1 MNTDKPGAPYYQR
14 SVEETLASVQSSPE
28 GISGTEAATRLQQY
42 GENALPQKPGKPAW
56 LRFIAHFNDVLI
68 YVLLA
73 AALLKAVMGHWIDMA
88 VILAVAV
95 VNALIGFIQ
104 ESNAEKSL
112 QSIRNMLSSEAV
124 AIRQGNHET
133 IPTTSLVPGDIVV
146 IRAGDRIPADLR
158 VIEAHNLRV
167 EEAILTGEST
177 VVEKTTEPLSGD
189 LPLGDRSNLLFSG
202 TTVSSG
208 AGKGIVVATGGDTE
222 LGHINQMMAGIEKH
236 RTPLLVQMDKLGK
249 AIFILIL
256 VMMAALFVFSL
267 LFRDMPVSELM
278 LSLIS
283 LAVASVPEG
292 LPAIISIILSL
303 GVQAMARQKAIIR
316 KLPTVKTLGAMTVI
330 CSDKTGTL
338 TMNEMTVKA
347 VITADSVYRVEGDS
361 YEQVGKIYAI
371 DDPTPVTIA
380 PGSLFERYLRT
391 IEQVGKIYA
400 IDDPTP
406 VTIAPGS
413 LFERYLRTIDLCN
426 DSQLIKEE
434 SGLWKITGGP
444 TEGALKVLAA
454 KVTLPPL
461 TSELRSKI
469 PFDSQYKYMSTLYR
483 LGEEEVVLVTGAP
496 DVLFRLCQY
505 QQSDSGL
512 QPLDLPYWEGKIEEY
527 AREGLR
533 MVAAAWKPAAAGQT
547 ELTHQDLQ
555 QGVILLGVAGM
566 MDPPRPEAI
575 TAIADCLQA
584 GIRVKMITG
593 DHPQTAM
600 SIGKMLGIG
609 NAGNAITG
617 RELEVMD
624 DAQLSVAAQQFD
636 IFARTSPEDKFRLVQ
651 ALQSKKEIVGMTG
664 DGVNDAPALK
674 QADVGV
680 AMGIKGT
687 EVTKEAADM
696 VLTDDNFATIA
707 SAVREGRRVYDN
719 LKKTILFVM
728 PTNLAQGLLIVIA
741 LLAGNVLPLT
751 PVLILWMNMATSA
764 TLSFGLAFEAGE
776 KNIMRRPPRD
786 PKIHVMDGFAIWRV
800 AFVGSMIAVSAFI
813 LEAWLQ
819 PRGYSPEFIRT
830 VLLQTLV
837 TAQWFYML
845 NCRVSDGF
853 SLTKGLLAN
862 KGIWIV
868 SGVLLLLQLL
878 IIYAPFMQM
887 LFGTTGLPFR
897 YWVITFIIGFAMF
910 LIVELEKPLTRKWR
924 SA

>member
-1 MNTDKPGAPYYQR
+1 MKTGKPEHPYYQQT
-14 SVEETLASVQSSPE
+14 VDDTLANINSTPDGLSS
-28 GISGTEAATRLQQY
+28 TEALARLQQY
-42 GENALPQKPGKPAW
+42 GENALPQKKGKPAW
-56 LRFIAHFNDVLI
+56 LRFLAHFNDVLI
-68 YVLLA
+68 YVLLV
-73 AALLKAVMGHWIDMA
+73 AALLKLFMGHWVDMF
-88 VILAVAV
+88 VILGVAII
-95 VNALIGFIQ
+95 NALIGHIQ

-124 AIRQGNHET
+124 VVRQGNHET
-133 IPTTSLVPGDIVV
+133 IPTTALVPGDIVV

-177 VVEKTTEPLSGD
+177 VVEKNSDALSGE
-189 LPLGDRSNLLFSG
+189 LPLGDRFNLLYSG

-208 AGKGIVVATGGDTE
+208 GGKGVVVATGGETE
-222 LGHINQMMAGIEKH
+222 LGHINQMMSDIEKH
-236 RTPLLVQMDKLGK
+236 RTPLMVQMDKLGK
-249 AIFILIL
+249 TIFITIL
-256 VMMAALFVFSL
+256 VMMVALFIFSL
-267 LFRDMPVSELM
+267 LFRDMPVSELV

-283 LAVASVPEG
+283 LAVAAVPEG

-303 GVQAMARQKAIIR
+303 GVQAMARRKAIIR
-316 KLPTVKTLGAMTVI
+316 KLPTVETLGAMTVI

-347 VITADSVYRVEGDS
+347 VITADTTYRVEGDS
-361 YEQVGKIYAI
+361 YEPVGNIHPV
-371 DDPTPVTIA
+371 DDPTPVSVTQ
-380 PGSLFERYLRT
+380 GSLL
-391 IEQVGKIYA
+391 
-400 IDDPTP
+400 
-406 VTIAPGS
+406 
-413 LFERYLRTIDLCN
+413 ERYLRTIDLCN
-426 DSQLIKEE
+426 DSQLIKDEQ
-434 SGLWKITGGP
+434 GLWKITGGP

-454 KVTLPPL
+454 KVPLPAL
-461 TSELRSKI
+461 DTEMRSKI

-483 LGEEEVVLVTGAP
+483 LGDEEVILITGAP
-496 DVLFRLCQY
+496 DVLFRLCQF
-505 QQSDSGL
+505 QQTNDGL
-512 QPLDLPYWEGKIEEY
+512 QPFDQPYWEGKIEEY

-533 MVAAAWKPAAAGQT
+533 MVAAAWKSAREGQR
-547 ELTHQDLQ
+547 ELTHADLQ
-555 QGVILLGVAGM
+555 DGVILLGIAGM

-600 SIGKMLGIG
+600 SIGQMLGIG
-609 NAGNAITG
+609 NAASAITG

-624 DAQLSVAAQQFD
+624 DNQLSEAAQQYD

-651 ALQSKKEIVGMTG
+651 ALQSKQEVVGMTG

-674 QADVGV
+674 RADVGI

-707 SAVREGRRVYDN
+707 RAVHEGRRVYDN
-719 LKKTILFVM
+719 LKKTILFVI
-728 PTNLAQGLLIVIA
+728 PSNIAQALLIIIA
-741 LLAGNVLPLT
+741 LLAGNLIPLT

-776 KNIMRRPPRD
+776 KDIMNRPPR
-786 PKIHVMDGFAIWRV
+786 KANLHVMDGYAIWRV
-800 AFVGSMIAVSAFI
+800 IFVGLMIAISAFV

-819 PRGYSPEFIRT
+819 PRGYSAEFIRT
-830 VLLQTLV
+830 VLLQMLV

-845 NCRVSDGF
+845 NCRVNDGF
-853 SLTKGLLAN
+853 SLSKGLLEN

-868 SGVLLLLQLL
+868 SGVLLALQLL

-887 LFGTTGLPFR
+887 LFGTEALPFR
-897 YWVITFIIGFAMF
+897 YWVITFLIGFAMF
-910 LIVELEKPLTRKWR
+910 MIVEIEKPLARIWR
-924 SA
+924 EKYRR

>member
-1 MNTDKPGAPYYQR
+1 
-14 SVEETLASVQSSPE
+14 
-28 GISGTEAATRLQQY
+28 
-42 GENALPQKPGKPAW
+42 
-56 LRFIAHFNDVLI
+56 
-68 YVLLA
+68 
-73 AALLKAVMGHWIDMA
+73 
-88 VILAVAV
+88 
-95 VNALIGFIQ
+95 
-104 ESNAEKSL
+104 
-112 QSIRNMLSSEAV
+112 MLSSEAV
-124 AIRQGNHET
+124 VVRQGNHET
-133 IPTTSLVPGDIVV
+133 IPTTALVPGDIVV

-177 VVEKTTEPLSGD
+177 VVEKNSDALSGE
-189 LPLGDRSNLLFSG
+189 LPLGDRYNLLYSG

-208 AGKGIVVATGGDTE
+208 GGKGVVVATGGETE
-222 LGHINQMMAGIEKH
+222 LGHINQMMSDIEKH
-236 RTPLLVQMDKLGK
+236 RTPLMVQMDKLGK
-249 AIFILIL
+249 TIFITIL
-256 VMMAALFVFSL
+256 VMMVALFVFSL
-267 LFRDMPVSELM
+267 LFRDMPVSELV

-283 LAVASVPEG
+283 LAVAAVPEG

-303 GVQAMARQKAIIR
+303 GVQAMARRKAIIR
-316 KLPTVKTLGAMTVI
+316 KLPTVETLGAMTVI

-347 VITADSVYRVEGDS
+347 VITADTTYRVEGDS
-361 YEQVGKIYAI
+361 YEPVGNIHPV
-371 DDPTPVTIA
+371 DDPTPVSVTQ
-380 PGSLFERYLRT
+380 GSLL
-391 IEQVGKIYA
+391 
-400 IDDPTP
+400 
-406 VTIAPGS
+406 
-413 LFERYLRTIDLCN
+413 ERYLRTIDLCN
-426 DSQLIKEE
+426 DSQLIKDEQ
-434 SGLWKITGGP
+434 GLWKITGGP

-454 KVTLPPL
+454 KIPLPPVD
-461 TSELRSKI
+461 TEMRSKI

-483 LGEEEVVLVTGAP
+483 LGDEEVILITGAP

-505 QQSDSGL
+505 QQTNDGL
-512 QPLDLPYWEGKIEEY
+512 QPFDQPYWEGKIEEY

-533 MVAAAWKPAAAGQT
+533 MVAAAWKPAHEGQR
-547 ELTHQDLQ
+547 ELDHPDLHD
-555 QGVILLGVAGM
+555 GVILLGIAGM

-600 SIGKMLGIG
+600 SIGQMLGIG
-609 NAGNAITG
+609 NAASAITG
-617 RELEVMD
+617 RELEAMD
-624 DAQLSVAAQQFD
+624 DRQLSDAAQQYD

-651 ALQSKKEIVGMTG
+651 ALQSKQEVVGMTG

-674 QADVGV
+674 RADVGI

-707 SAVREGRRVYDN
+707 SAVHEGRRVYDN
-719 LKKTILFVM
+719 LKKTILFVI
-728 PTNLAQGLLIVIA
+728 PSNIAQALLIIIA
-741 LLAGNVLPLT
+741 LLAGNLIPLT

-776 KNIMRRPPRD
+776 KDIMNRPPR
-786 PKIHVMDGFAIWRV
+786 KANLHVMDGYAIWRV
-800 AFVGSMIAVSAFI
+800 VFVGLMIAISAFV

-819 PRGYSPEFIRT
+819 PRGYSAEFIRT

-845 NCRVSDGF
+845 NCRVNDGF
-853 SLTKGLLAN
+853 SLSKGLLAN

-868 SGVLLLLQLL
+868 SGVLLALQLL

-887 LFGTTGLPFR
+887 LFGTEALPFR
-897 YWVITFIIGFAMF
+897 YWVITFLIGFVMF
-910 LIVELEKPLTRKWR
+910 LIVEAEKVLTRRWR
-924 SA
+924 KTEA

>member
-1 MNTDKPGAPYYQR
+1 MKTEKPDRPYYQQT
-14 SVEETLASVQSSPE
+14 VDETLANISSSAD
-28 GISGTEAATRLQQY
+28 GLSSAEASARLQQY
-42 GENALPQKPGKPAW
+42 GDNALPQKAGKPAW
-56 LRFIAHFNDVLI
+56 LRFLAHFNDVLI
-68 YVLLA
+68 YVLLV
-73 AALLKAVMGHWIDMA
+73 AALLKLIMGHWIDMFVILGVA
-88 VILAVAV
+88 VI
-95 VNALIGFIQ
+95 NALIGHIQ

-124 AIRQGNHET
+124 VVRQGSHET
-133 IPTTSLVPGDIVV
+133 VATTALVPGDIVV

-177 VVEKTTEPLSGD
+177 VVEKNSDALSGE
-189 LPLGDRSNLLFSG
+189 LPLGDRYNLLYSG

-208 AGKGIVVATGGDTE
+208 GGKGVVVATGGETE
-222 LGHINQMMAGIEKH
+222 LGHINQMMSDIEKH
-236 RTPLLVQMDKLGK
+236 RTPLMVQMDKLGK
-249 AIFILIL
+249 TIFITILI
-256 VMMAALFVFSL
+256 MMVALFVFSL
-267 LFRDMPVSELM
+267 IFRDMPVSELV

-283 LAVASVPEG
+283 LAVAAVPEG

-303 GVQAMARQKAIIR
+303 GVQAMARRKAIIR
-316 KLPTVKTLGAMTVI
+316 KLPTVETLGAMTVI

-347 VITADSVYRVEGDS
+347 VITADTTYRVEGDS
-361 YEQVGKIYAI
+361 YEPVGNIHPI
-371 DDPTPVTIA
+371 DDPTPVTVA
-380 PGSLFERYLRT
+380 PGSVL
-391 IEQVGKIYA
+391 
-400 IDDPTP
+400 
-406 VTIAPGS
+406 
-413 LFERYLRTIDLCN
+413 ERYLRTIDLCN
-426 DSQLIKEE
+426 DSQLMKDDR
-434 SGLWKITGGP
+434 GLWKITGGP

-454 KVTLPPL
+454 KISLPPRDV
-461 TSELRSKI
+461 EMRGKI

-483 LGEEEVVLVTGAP
+483 LDDEEVILITGAP
-496 DVLFRLCQY
+496 DVLFRLCQH
-505 QQSDSGL
+505 QQTDAGL
-512 QPLDLPYWEGKIEEY
+512 QPFDQPYWEGKIEEY

-533 MVAAAWKPAAAGQT
+533 MVAAAWKPAGDGQR
-547 ELTHQDLQ
+547 ELDHPDLQ
-555 QGVILLGVAGM
+555 DGAIMLGIAGM

-575 TAIADCLQA
+575 AAIADCLQA

-600 SIGKMLGIG
+600 SIGQMLGIG
-609 NAGNAITG
+609 NAASAITG

-624 DAQLSVAAQQFD
+624 DHQLSDAAQKYD

-651 ALQSKKEIVGMTG
+651 ALQSKQEVVGMTG

-674 QADVGV
+674 RADVGI

-707 SAVREGRRVYDN
+707 SAVHEGRRVYDN
-719 LKKTILFVM
+719 LKKTILFII
-728 PTNLAQGLLIVIA
+728 PSNIAQALLIIIA
-741 LLAGNVLPLT
+741 LLAGNLIPLT

-776 KNIMRRPPRD
+776 KDIMNRPPR
-786 PKIHVMDGFAIWRV
+786 KANLHVMDGFAIWRV
-800 AFVGSMIAVSAFI
+800 AFVGLMIAISAFI

-845 NCRVSDGF
+845 NCRVTDGF
-853 SLTKGLLAN
+853 SLNKGLLAN

-868 SGVLLLLQLL
+868 SGVLLALQLL

-887 LFGTTGLPFR
+887 LFGTEALPFR
-897 YWVITFIIGFAMF
+897 YWIITFLIGFAMF
-910 LIVELEKPLTRKWR
+910 LIVEVEKPLTRRWR
-924 SA
+924 KTAA

>member
-1 MNTDKPGAPYYQR
+1 MKTGKPDRPYYQQT
-14 SVEETLASVQSSPE
+14 VDETLSNIHSTLE
-28 GISGTEAATRLQQY
+28 GLSGTEASVRLQQH
-42 GENALPQKPGKPAW
+42 GENALPQKEGKPAW
-56 LRFIAHFNDVLI
+56 LRFLAHFNDVLI
-68 YVLLA
+68 YVLLV
-73 AALLKAVMGHWIDMA
+73 AALLKLFMGHWVDML
-88 VILAVAV
+88 VILGVAI
-95 VNALIGFIQ
+95 VNALIGHIQ

-124 AIRQGNHET
+124 VVRQGNHET
-133 IPTTSLVPGDIVV
+133 IPTTALVPGDIVV

-177 VVEKTTEPLSGD
+177 VVEKNSDALSGE
-189 LPLGDRSNLLFSG
+189 LPLGDRYNLLYSG

-208 AGKGIVVATGGDTE
+208 GGKGVVVATGGETE
-222 LGHINQMMAGIEKH
+222 LGHINQMMSDIEKH
-236 RTPLLVQMDKLGK
+236 RTPLMVQMDKLGK
-249 AIFILIL
+249 TIFITIL
-256 VMMAALFVFSL
+256 VMMVALFVFSL
-267 LFRDMPVSELM
+267 LFRDMPVSELV

-283 LAVASVPEG
+283 LAVAAVPEG

-303 GVQAMARQKAIIR
+303 GVQAMARRKAIIR
-316 KLPTVKTLGAMTVI
+316 KLPTVETLGAMTVI

-347 VITADSVYRVEGDS
+347 VITADTIYRVEGES
-361 YEQVGKIYAI
+361 YEPVGNIHPV
-371 DDPTPVTIA
+371 DDPTPVSVTQ
-380 PGSLFERYLRT
+380 GSVL
-391 IEQVGKIYA
+391 
-400 IDDPTP
+400 
-406 VTIAPGS
+406 
-413 LFERYLRTIDLCN
+413 ERYLRTIDLCN
-426 DSQLIKEE
+426 DSQLIKDEQ
-434 SGLWKITGGP
+434 GLWKITGGP

-454 KVTLPPL
+454 KIPLPAL
-461 TSELRSKI
+461 DTEMRSKI

-483 LGEEEVVLVTGAP
+483 LGEEEVILLTGAP

-505 QQSDSGL
+505 QQTNDGL
-512 QPLDLPYWEGKIEEY
+512 QPFDQPYWEGKIEEY

-533 MVAAAWKPAAAGQT
+533 MVAAAWKPAREGQR
-547 ELTHQDLQ
+547 ELDHPDLQ
-555 QGVILLGVAGM
+555 DGVILLGIAGM

-600 SIGKMLGIG
+600 SIGQMLGIG
-609 NAGNAITG
+609 NAASAITG
-617 RELEVMD
+617 RELEAMD
-624 DAQLSVAAQQFD
+624 DRQLSDAAQQYD

-651 ALQSKKEIVGMTG
+651 ALQSKQEVVGMTG

-674 QADVGV
+674 RADVGI

-707 SAVREGRRVYDN
+707 SAVHEGRRVYDN
-719 LKKTILFVM
+719 LKKTILFVI
-728 PTNLAQGLLIVIA
+728 PSNIAQALLIIIA
-741 LLAGNVLPLT
+741 LLAGNLIPLT

-776 KNIMRRPPRD
+776 KDIMNRPPR
-786 PKIHVMDGFAIWRV
+786 KANLHVMDGYAIWRV
-800 AFVGSMIAVSAFI
+800 VFVGLMIAISAFV

-819 PRGYSPEFIRT
+819 PRGYSAEFIRT

-845 NCRVSDGF
+845 NCRVNDGF
-853 SLTKGLLAN
+853 SLSKGLLAN

-868 SGVLLLLQLL
+868 SGVLLALQLL

-887 LFGTTGLPFR
+887 LFGTEALPFR
-897 YWVITFIIGFAMF
+897 YWVITFLIGFVMF
-910 LIVELEKPLTRKWR
+910 LIVEAEKVLTRRWR
-924 SA
+924 KTEA

>member
-1 MNTDKPGAPYYQR
+1 MNTEKPEQPFYR
-14 SVEETLASVQSSPE
+14 LSVEETLANTASTAE
-28 GISGTEAATRLQQY
+28 GISGSEAAARLQKY
-42 GENALPQKPGKPAW
+42 GENALPQKAGKPAW
-56 LRFIAHFNDVLI
+56 LRFLAHFNDVLI

-73 AALLKAVMGHWIDMA
+73 AAVLTAVMGHWVDTLVILGVA
-88 VILAVAV
+88 VI
-95 VNALIGFIQ
+95 NALIGHIQ

-124 AIRQGNHET
+124 VVRQGTHET
-133 IPTTSLVPGDIVV
+133 VPTTALVPGDIVV

-177 VVEKTTEPLSGD
+177 VVEKGTERLEGE
-189 LPLGDRSNLLFSG
+189 LPLGDRTNLLYSG

-208 AGKGIVVATGGDTE
+208 GGKGIVVATGSDTE
-222 LGHINQMMAGIEKH
+222 LGHINQMMSDIEKH
-236 RTPLLVQMDKLGK
+236 RTPLLIQMDKLGK
-249 AIFILIL
+249 AIFIIILI
-256 VMMAALFVFSL
+256 MMAALFVFSV

-303 GVQAMARQKAIIR
+303 GVQAMARQQAIIR
-316 KLPTVKTLGAMTVI
+316 KLPTVETLGAMTVI

-347 VITADSVYRVEGDS
+347 VITADKVYRVEGDS
-361 YEQVGKIYAI
+361 YEPVGNIHPI
-371 DDPTPVTIA
+371 DEDSPVTVTH
-380 PGSLFERYLRT
+380 GSLL
-391 IEQVGKIYA
+391 
-400 IDDPTP
+400 
-406 VTIAPGS
+406 
-413 LFERYLRTIDLCN
+413 ERYLRTIDLCN
-426 DSQLIKEE
+426 DSQLIKDEQ
-434 SGLWKITGGP
+434 GFWKITGGP

-454 KVTLPPL
+454 KVTLPAL
-461 TSELRSKI
+461 DTELRSKI
-469 PFDSQYKYMSTLYR
+469 PFDSQYKYMSTLHR
-483 LGEEEVVLVTGAP
+483 IGDEEMILITGAP
-496 DVLFRLCQY
+496 DVLFRLCQH
-505 QQSDSGL
+505 QQTEMGL
-512 QPLDLPYWEGKIEEY
+512 EPLDQPYWEAKIEEY

-533 MVAAAWKPAAAGQT
+533 MVAAAWKPASFEQT
-547 ELTHQDLQ
+547 ELTHDDLQ
-555 QGVILLGVAGM
+555 HGVILLGIAGM

-575 TAIADCLQA
+575 TAIRDCLQA

-609 NAGNAITG
+609 NAGTAITG

-624 DAQLSVAAQQFD
+624 DNQLSEAAQKFD

-651 ALQSKKEIVGMTG
+651 ALQSKKEVVGMTG

-674 QADVGV
+674 RADVGI

-719 LKKTILFVM
+719 LKKTILFIM
-728 PTNLAQGLLIVIA
+728 PTNLAQGLLIIIA
-741 LLAGNVLPLT
+741 LLAGNLIPLT

-776 KNIMRRPPRD
+776 KNIMNRPPRD
-786 PKIHVMDGFAIWRV
+786 PKLHVMDGFAIWRV
-800 AFVGSMIAVSAFI
+800 IFVGSMIAVSAFV

-853 SLTKGLLAN
+853 SLSKGLLAN
-862 KGIWIV
+862 RGIWMV
-868 SGVLLLLQLL
+868 SGVLLVLQLL

-887 LFGTTGLPFR
+887 LFGTTSLPFR

-910 LIVELEKPLTRKWR
+910 LIVEIEKPLTRKWR
-924 SA
+924 VERPS

>member
-1 MNTDKPGAPYYQR
+1 MKTEKPGRPFYQQ
-14 SVEETLASVQSSPE
+14 SVEEALAANHSTVDGLSS
-28 GISGTEAATRLQQY
+28 TEAAARLQQY

-56 LRFIAHFNDVLI
+56 LRFLAHFNDVLI
-68 YVLLA
+68 YVLLV
-73 AALLKAVMGHWIDMA
+73 AALLKLIMGHWVDMF
-88 VILAVAV
+88 VILGVAII
-95 VNALIGFIQ
+95 NALIGHIQ

-124 AIRQGNHET
+124 VIRQGNHET
-133 IPTTSLVPGDIVV
+133 IPTTALVPGDIVV

-177 VVEKTTEPLSGD
+177 VVEKNTDALSGE
-189 LPLGDRSNLLFSG
+189 LPLGDRYNLLYSG
-202 TTVSSG
+202 TTVSAG
-208 AGKGIVVATGGDTE
+208 GGKGLVVATGGETE
-222 LGHINQMMAGIEKH
+222 LGHINQMMSDIEKH
-236 RTPLLVQMDKLGK
+236 RTPLMVQMDKLGK
-249 AIFILIL
+249 TIFITIL
-256 VMMAALFVFSL
+256 VMMVVLFVFSL
-267 LFRDMPVSELM
+267 LFRDMPVSELV

-283 LAVASVPEG
+283 LAVAAVPEG

-303 GVQAMARQKAIIR
+303 GVQAMARRKAIIR
-316 KLPTVKTLGAMTVI
+316 KLPTVETLGAMTVI

-347 VITADSVYRVEGDS
+347 VITAGTTYRVEGDS
-361 YEQVGKIYAI
+361 YEPVGNIHPI
-371 DDPTPVTIA
+371 DDPTPVTVT
-380 PGSLFERYLRT
+380 PGSLL
-391 IEQVGKIYA
+391 
-400 IDDPTP
+400 
-406 VTIAPGS
+406 
-413 LFERYLRTIDLCN
+413 ERYLRTIDLCN
-426 DSQLIKEE
+426 DSQLMKDEQ
-434 SGLWKITGGP
+434 GLWKITGGP

-454 KVTLPPL
+454 KIPLPAL
-461 TSELRSKI
+461 DTEMRSKI

-483 LGEEEVVLVTGAP
+483 LGDEEVILITGAP

-505 QQSDSGL
+505 QQTETGL
-512 QPLDLPYWEGKIEEY
+512 QPFDQPYWEGKIEEY

-533 MVAAAWKPAAAGQT
+533 MVAAAWKPAADGQR
-547 ELTHQDLQ
+547 ELDHADLQ
-555 QGVILLGVAGM
+555 DGVILLGIAGM

-600 SIGKMLGIG
+600 SIGQMLGIG
-609 NAGNAITG
+609 NAASAITG
-617 RELEVMD
+617 RELEAMD
-624 DAQLSVAAQQFD
+624 DPQLSEAAQKYD

-651 ALQSKKEIVGMTG
+651 ALQSRQEVVGMTG

-674 QADVGV
+674 RADVGI

-707 SAVREGRRVYDN
+707 RAVHEGRRVYDN
-719 LKKTILFVM
+719 LKKTILFII
-728 PTNLAQGLLIVIA
+728 PSNIAQALLIIIA
-741 LLAGNVLPLT
+741 LLAGNLIPLT

-776 KNIMRRPPRD
+776 RDIMNRPPR
-786 PKIHVMDGFAIWRV
+786 KSNLHVMDGFAIWRV
-800 AFVGSMIAVSAFI
+800 VFVGLMIAISAFV

-830 VLLQTLV
+830 VLLQMLV

-845 NCRVSDGF
+845 NCRVTDGF
-853 SLTKGLLAN
+853 SLSKGLLAN

-868 SGVLLLLQLL
+868 SAVLLILQLL

-887 LFGTTGLPFR
+887 LFGTEALPFR
-897 YWVITFIIGFAMF
+897 YWVITFLIGFAMF
-910 LIVELEKPLTRKWR
+910 LIVEVEKPLTRRWR
-924 SA
+924 KK

>member
-1 MNTDKPGAPYYQR
+1 METGKSDRPYYQQT
-14 SVEETLASVQSSPE
+14 VDDTLANVDSTAEGLSS
-28 GISGTEAATRLQQY
+28 TEASARLKQY
-42 GENALPQKPGKPAW
+42 GENALPQKKGKPAW
-56 LRFIAHFNDVLI
+56 LNFLAHFNDVLI
-68 YVLLA
+68 YVLLV
-73 AALLKAVMGHWIDMA
+73 AALLKLIMGHWVDMFVILGVA
-88 VILAVAV
+88 VI
-95 VNALIGFIQ
+95 NALIGHIQ

-124 AIRQGNHET
+124 VVRQGNHET
-133 IPTTSLVPGDIVV
+133 IPTTALVPGDIVV

-177 VVEKTTEPLSGD
+177 VVEKNSDALTGE
-189 LPLGDRSNLLFSG
+189 LPLGDRYNLLYSG

-208 AGKGIVVATGGDTE
+208 GGKGVVVATGGETE
-222 LGHINQMMAGIEKH
+222 LGHINQMMSDIEKH
-236 RTPLLVQMDKLGK
+236 RTPLMVQMDKLGK
-249 AIFILIL
+249 TIFITIL
-256 VMMAALFVFSL
+256 VMMVALFVFSL
-267 LFRDMPVSELM
+267 LFRDMAVSELV

-283 LAVASVPEG
+283 LAVAAVPEG

-303 GVQAMARQKAIIR
+303 GVQAMARRKAIIR
-316 KLPTVKTLGAMTVI
+316 KLPTVETLGAMTVI

-347 VITADSVYRVEGDS
+347 LITADTTYRVEGDS
-361 YEQVGKIYAI
+361 YEPVGNIHPV
-371 DDPTPVTIA
+371 DDPTPVSVTQ
-380 PGSLFERYLRT
+380 GSLL
-391 IEQVGKIYA
+391 
-400 IDDPTP
+400 
-406 VTIAPGS
+406 
-413 LFERYLRTIDLCN
+413 ERYLRTIDLCN
-426 DSQLIKEE
+426 DSQLIKDEQ
-434 SGLWKITGGP
+434 GLWKITGGP

-454 KVTLPPL
+454 KIPLPPL
-461 TSELRSKI
+461 NTEMRSKI

-483 LGEEEVVLVTGAP
+483 LGDEEVILITGAP
-496 DVLFRLCQY
+496 DVLFRLCQF
-505 QQSDSGL
+505 QQTNSGL
-512 QPLDLPYWEGKIEEY
+512 QPFDQSYWEGKIEEY

-533 MVAAAWKPAAAGQT
+533 MVAAAWKPAVSGQR
-547 ELTHQDLQ
+547 ELDHSDLQ
-555 QGVILLGVAGM
+555 EGVILLGIAGM

-600 SIGKMLGIG
+600 SIGQMLGIG
-609 NAGNAITG
+609 NAASAITG
-617 RELEVMD
+617 RELEAMD
-624 DAQLSVAAQQFD
+624 DRQLSEAAQQYD

-651 ALQSKKEIVGMTG
+651 ALQSKQEVVGMTG

-674 QADVGV
+674 RADVGI

-707 SAVREGRRVYDN
+707 RAVNEGRRVYDN
-719 LKKTILFVM
+719 LKKTILFII
-728 PTNLAQGLLIVIA
+728 PSNIAQALLIIIA
-741 LLAGNVLPLT
+741 LLAGNLIPLT

-776 KNIMRRPPRD
+776 KDIMNRPPRK
-786 PKIHVMDGFAIWRV
+786 PNLHVMDGFAIWRV
-800 AFVGSMIAVSAFI
+800 VFVGLMIAISAFV

-830 VLLQTLV
+830 VLLQMLV

-853 SLTKGLLAN
+853 SLSKGLLAN
-862 KGIWIV
+862 KGIWVV
-868 SGVLLLLQLL
+868 SGVLLVLQLL
-878 IIYAPFMQM
+878 IIYAPFMQT
-887 LFGTTGLPFR
+887 LFGTEALPFR
-897 YWVITFIIGFAMF
+897 YWVITFLIGFAMF
-910 LIVELEKPLTRKWR
+910 LIVEVEKPLTRRWR
-924 SA
+924 KTVA

>member
-1 MNTDKPGAPYYQR
+1 MKTEKPGRPFYQQ
-14 SVEETLASVQSSPE
+14 SVEESLAANHSTVDGLSS
-28 GISGTEAATRLQQY
+28 TEAAARLQQY

-56 LRFIAHFNDVLI
+56 LRFLAHFNDVLI
-68 YVLLA
+68 YVLLV
-73 AALLKAVMGHWIDMA
+73 AALLKLIMGHWVDMF
-88 VILAVAV
+88 VILGVAII
-95 VNALIGFIQ
+95 NALIGHIQ

-124 AIRQGNHET
+124 VIRQGNHET
-133 IPTTSLVPGDIVV
+133 IPTTALVPGDIVV

-177 VVEKTTEPLSGD
+177 VVEKNTDALSGE
-189 LPLGDRSNLLFSG
+189 LPLGDRYNLLYSG
-202 TTVSSG
+202 TTVSAG
-208 AGKGIVVATGGDTE
+208 GGKGLVVATGGETE
-222 LGHINQMMAGIEKH
+222 LGHINQMMSDIEKH
-236 RTPLLVQMDKLGK
+236 RTPLMVQMDKLGK
-249 AIFILIL
+249 TIFITIL
-256 VMMAALFVFSL
+256 VMMVVLFVFSL
-267 LFRDMPVSELM
+267 LFRDMPVSELV

-283 LAVASVPEG
+283 LAVAAVPEG

-303 GVQAMARQKAIIR
+303 GVQAMARRKAIIR
-316 KLPTVKTLGAMTVI
+316 KLPTVETLGAMTVI

-347 VITADSVYRVEGDS
+347 VITAGTAYRVEGDS
-361 YEQVGKIYAI
+361 YEPVGNIHPI
-371 DDPTPVTIA
+371 DDPTPVTVTS
-380 PGSLFERYLRT
+380 GSLL
-391 IEQVGKIYA
+391 
-400 IDDPTP
+400 
-406 VTIAPGS
+406 
-413 LFERYLRTIDLCN
+413 ERYLRTIDLCN
-426 DSQLIKEE
+426 DSQLMKDEQ
-434 SGLWKITGGP
+434 GLWKITGGP

-454 KVTLPPL
+454 KIPLPAL
-461 TSELRSKI
+461 DTEMRSKI

-483 LGEEEVVLVTGAP
+483 LGDEEAILITGAP

-505 QQSDSGL
+505 QQTETGL
-512 QPLDLPYWEGKIEEY
+512 QPFDQPYWEGKIEEY

-533 MVAAAWKPAAAGQT
+533 MVAAAWKPAADGQR
-547 ELTHQDLQ
+547 ELDHADLQ
-555 QGVILLGVAGM
+555 DGVILLGIAGM

-600 SIGKMLGIG
+600 SIGQMLGIG
-609 NAGNAITG
+609 NAASAITG
-617 RELEVMD
+617 RELEAMD
-624 DAQLSVAAQQFD
+624 DPQLSEAAQKYD

-651 ALQSKKEIVGMTG
+651 ALQSRQEVVGMTG

-674 QADVGV
+674 RADVGI

-707 SAVREGRRVYDN
+707 RAVHEGRRVYDN
-719 LKKTILFVM
+719 LKKTILFII
-728 PTNLAQGLLIVIA
+728 PSNIAQALLIIIA
-741 LLAGNVLPLT
+741 LLAGNLIPLT

-776 KNIMRRPPRD
+776 RDIMNRPPR
-786 PKIHVMDGFAIWRV
+786 KSNLHVMDGFAIWRV
-800 AFVGSMIAVSAFI
+800 VFVGLMIAISAFV

-830 VLLQTLV
+830 VLLQMLV

-845 NCRVSDGF
+845 NCRVTDGF
-853 SLTKGLLAN
+853 SLSKGLLAN

-868 SGVLLLLQLL
+868 SAVLLILQLL

-887 LFGTTGLPFR
+887 LFGTEALPFR
-897 YWVITFIIGFAMF
+897 YWVITFLIGFAMF
-910 LIVELEKPLTRKWR
+910 LIVEVEKPLTRRWR
-924 SA
+924 KK

>member
-1 MNTDKPGAPYYQR
+1 MKTGKPDRPYYQQT
-14 SVEETLASVQSSPE
+14 VDETLSNIHSTLE
-28 GISGTEAATRLQQY
+28 GLSGTEASVRLQQH
-42 GENALPQKPGKPAW
+42 GENALPQKEGKPAW
-56 LRFIAHFNDVLI
+56 LRFLAHFNDVLI
-68 YVLLA
+68 YVLLV
-73 AALLKAVMGHWIDMA
+73 AALLKLFMGHWVDMF
-88 VILAVAV
+88 VILGVAII
-95 VNALIGFIQ
+95 NALIGHIQ

-124 AIRQGNHET
+124 VVRQGTHET
-133 IPTTSLVPGDIVV
+133 IPTTALVPGDIVV

-177 VVEKTTEPLSGD
+177 VVEKNSDALSGE
-189 LPLGDRSNLLFSG
+189 LPLGDRYNLLYSG

-208 AGKGIVVATGGDTE
+208 GGKGVVVATGGETE
-222 LGHINQMMAGIEKH
+222 LGHINQMMSDIEKH
-236 RTPLLVQMDKLGK
+236 RTPLMVQMDKLGK
-249 AIFILIL
+249 TIFITIL
-256 VMMAALFVFSL
+256 VMMVALFVFSL
-267 LFRDMPVSELM
+267 LFRDMPVSELV

-283 LAVASVPEG
+283 LAVAAVPEG

-303 GVQAMARQKAIIR
+303 GVQAMARRKAIIR
-316 KLPTVKTLGAMTVI
+316 KLPTVETLGAMTVI

-347 VITADSVYRVEGDS
+347 VITADTIYRVEGES
-361 YEQVGKIYAI
+361 YEPVGNIHPV
-371 DDPTPVTIA
+371 DDPTPVSVTQ
-380 PGSLFERYLRT
+380 GSVL
-391 IEQVGKIYA
+391 
-400 IDDPTP
+400 
-406 VTIAPGS
+406 
-413 LFERYLRTIDLCN
+413 ERYLRTIDLCN
-426 DSQLIKEE
+426 DSQLIKDEQ
-434 SGLWKITGGP
+434 GLWKITGGP

-454 KVTLPPL
+454 KIPLPAL
-461 TSELRSKI
+461 DTEMRSKI

-483 LGEEEVVLVTGAP
+483 LGEEEVILLTGAP

-505 QQSDSGL
+505 QQTNDGL
-512 QPLDLPYWEGKIEEY
+512 QPFDQPYWEGKIEEY

-533 MVAAAWKPAAAGQT
+533 MVAAAWKPAREGQR
-547 ELTHQDLQ
+547 ELDHPDLQ
-555 QGVILLGVAGM
+555 DGVILLGIAGM

-600 SIGKMLGIG
+600 SIGQMLGIG
-609 NAGNAITG
+609 NAASAITG
-617 RELEVMD
+617 RELEAMD
-624 DAQLSVAAQQFD
+624 DRQLSDAAQQYD

-651 ALQSKKEIVGMTG
+651 ALQSKQEVVGMTG

-674 QADVGV
+674 RADVGI

-707 SAVREGRRVYDN
+707 SAVHEGRRVYDN
-719 LKKTILFVM
+719 LKKTILFVI
-728 PTNLAQGLLIVIA
+728 PSNIAQALLIIIA
-741 LLAGNVLPLT
+741 LLAGNLIPLT

-776 KNIMRRPPRD
+776 KDIMNRPPR
-786 PKIHVMDGFAIWRV
+786 KANLHVMDGYAIWRV
-800 AFVGSMIAVSAFI
+800 VFVGLMIAISAFV

-819 PRGYSPEFIRT
+819 PRGYSAEFIRT

-845 NCRVSDGF
+845 NCRVNDGF
-853 SLTKGLLAN
+853 SLSKGLLEN

-868 SGVLLLLQLL
+868 SGVLLALQLL

-887 LFGTTGLPFR
+887 LFGTEALPFR
-897 YWVITFIIGFAMF
+897 YWVITFLIGFVMF
-910 LIVELEKPLTRKWR
+910 LIVEAEKVLTRRWR
-924 SA
+924 KTEVR

>member
-1 MNTDKPGAPYYQR
+1 MKTGKPERPYYQQT
-14 SVEETLASVQSSPE
+14 VDETLSNIHSTLE
-28 GISGTEAATRLQQY
+28 GLSGTEASVRLQQH
-42 GENALPQKPGKPAW
+42 GENALPQKEGKPAW
-56 LRFIAHFNDVLI
+56 LRFLAHFNDVLI
-68 YVLLA
+68 YVLLV
-73 AALLKAVMGHWIDMA
+73 AALLKLFMGHWVDML
-88 VILAVAV
+88 VILGVAI
-95 VNALIGFIQ
+95 VNALIGHIQ

-124 AIRQGNHET
+124 VVRQGNHET
-133 IPTTSLVPGDIVV
+133 IPTTALVPGDIVV

-177 VVEKTTEPLSGD
+177 VVEKNSDALSGE
-189 LPLGDRSNLLFSG
+189 LPLGDRYNLLYSG

-208 AGKGIVVATGGDTE
+208 GGKGVVVATGGETE
-222 LGHINQMMAGIEKH
+222 LGHINQMMSDIEKH
-236 RTPLLVQMDKLGK
+236 RTPLMVQMDKLGK
-249 AIFILIL
+249 TIFITIL
-256 VMMAALFVFSL
+256 VMMVALFVFSL
-267 LFRDMPVSELM
+267 LFRDMPVSELV

-283 LAVASVPEG
+283 LAVAAVPEG

-303 GVQAMARQKAIIR
+303 GVQAMARRKAIIR
-316 KLPTVKTLGAMTVI
+316 KLPTVETLGAMTVI

-347 VITADSVYRVEGDS
+347 VITADTIYRVEGES
-361 YEQVGKIYAI
+361 YEPVGNIHPV
-371 DDPTPVTIA
+371 DDPTPVSVTQ
-380 PGSLFERYLRT
+380 GSVL
-391 IEQVGKIYA
+391 
-400 IDDPTP
+400 
-406 VTIAPGS
+406 
-413 LFERYLRTIDLCN
+413 ERYLRTIDLCN
-426 DSQLIKEE
+426 DSQLIKDEQ
-434 SGLWKITGGP
+434 GLWKITGGP

-454 KVTLPPL
+454 KIPLPAL
-461 TSELRSKI
+461 DTEMRSKI

-483 LGEEEVVLVTGAP
+483 LGEEEVILLTGAP

-505 QQSDSGL
+505 QQTNDGL
-512 QPLDLPYWEGKIEEY
+512 QPFDQPYWEGKIEEY

-533 MVAAAWKPAAAGQT
+533 MVAAAWKPAREGQR
-547 ELTHQDLQ
+547 ELDHPDLQ
-555 QGVILLGVAGM
+555 DGVILLGIAGM

-600 SIGKMLGIG
+600 SIGQMLGIG
-609 NAGNAITG
+609 NAASAITG
-617 RELEVMD
+617 RELEAMD
-624 DAQLSVAAQQFD
+624 DRQLSDAAQQYD

-651 ALQSKKEIVGMTG
+651 ALQSKQEVVGMTG

-674 QADVGV
+674 RADVGI

-707 SAVREGRRVYDN
+707 SAVHEGRRVYDN
-719 LKKTILFVM
+719 LKKTILFVI
-728 PTNLAQGLLIVIA
+728 PSNIAQALLIIIA
-741 LLAGNVLPLT
+741 LLAGNLIPLT

-776 KNIMRRPPRD
+776 KDIMNRPPR
-786 PKIHVMDGFAIWRV
+786 KANLHVMDGYAIWRV
-800 AFVGSMIAVSAFI
+800 VFVGLMIAISAFV

-819 PRGYSPEFIRT
+819 PRGYSAEFIRT

-845 NCRVSDGF
+845 NCRVNDGF
-853 SLTKGLLAN
+853 SLSKGLLEN

-868 SGVLLLLQLL
+868 SGVLLALQLL

-887 LFGTTGLPFR
+887 LFGTEALPFR
-897 YWVITFIIGFAMF
+897 YWVITFLIGFVMF
-910 LIVELEKPLTRKWR
+910 LIVEAEKVLTRRWR
-924 SA
+924 KTEVR

>member
-1 MNTDKPGAPYYQR
+1 MKTGKPEHPYYQQT
-14 SVEETLASVQSSPE
+14 VDDTLANINSTPDGLSS
-28 GISGTEAATRLQQY
+28 TEALARLQQY
-42 GENALPQKPGKPAW
+42 GENALPQKKGKPAW
-56 LRFIAHFNDVLI
+56 LRFLAHFNDVLI
-68 YVLLA
+68 YVLLV
-73 AALLKAVMGHWIDMA
+73 AALLKLFMGHWVDMF
-88 VILAVAV
+88 VILGVAII
-95 VNALIGFIQ
+95 NALIGHIQ

-124 AIRQGNHET
+124 VVRQGNHET
-133 IPTTSLVPGDIVV
+133 ISTTALVPGDIVV

-177 VVEKTTEPLSGD
+177 VVEKNSDALSGE
-189 LPLGDRSNLLFSG
+189 LPLGDRYNLLYSG

-208 AGKGIVVATGGDTE
+208 GGKGVVVATGGETE
-222 LGHINQMMAGIEKH
+222 LGHINQMMSDIEKH
-236 RTPLLVQMDKLGK
+236 RTPLMVQMDKLGK
-249 AIFILIL
+249 TIFITIL
-256 VMMAALFVFSL
+256 VMMVALFIFSL
-267 LFRDMPVSELM
+267 LFRDMPVSELV

-283 LAVASVPEG
+283 LAVAAVPEG

-303 GVQAMARQKAIIR
+303 GVQAMARRKAIIR
-316 KLPTVKTLGAMTVI
+316 KLPTVETLGAMTVI

-347 VITADSVYRVEGDS
+347 VITADTTYRVEGDS
-361 YEQVGKIYAI
+361 YEPVGNIHPV
-371 DDPTPVTIA
+371 DDPTPVSVTQ
-380 PGSLFERYLRT
+380 GSLL
-391 IEQVGKIYA
+391 
-400 IDDPTP
+400 
-406 VTIAPGS
+406 
-413 LFERYLRTIDLCN
+413 ERYLRTIDLCN
-426 DSQLIKEE
+426 DSQLIKDEQ
-434 SGLWKITGGP
+434 GLWKITGGP

-454 KVTLPPL
+454 KVPLPAL
-461 TSELRSKI
+461 DTEMRSKI

-483 LGEEEVVLVTGAP
+483 LGDEEVILITGAP
-496 DVLFRLCQY
+496 DVLFRLCQF
-505 QQSDSGL
+505 QQTNDGL
-512 QPLDLPYWEGKIEEY
+512 QPFDQPYWEGKIEEY

-533 MVAAAWKPAAAGQT
+533 MVAAAWKPARDGQR
-547 ELTHQDLQ
+547 ELTHADLQ
-555 QGVILLGVAGM
+555 DGVILLGIAGM

-600 SIGKMLGIG
+600 SIGQMLGIG
-609 NAGNAITG
+609 NAASAITG

-624 DAQLSVAAQQFD
+624 DNQLSEAAQQYD

-651 ALQSKKEIVGMTG
+651 ALQSKQEVVGMTG

-674 QADVGV
+674 RADVGI

-707 SAVREGRRVYDN
+707 RAVHEGRRVYDN
-719 LKKTILFVM
+719 LKKTILFVI
-728 PTNLAQGLLIVIA
+728 PSNIAQALLIIIA
-741 LLAGNVLPLT
+741 LLAGNLIPLT

-776 KNIMRRPPRD
+776 KDIMNRPPR
-786 PKIHVMDGFAIWRV
+786 KANLHVMDGYAIWRV
-800 AFVGSMIAVSAFI
+800 IFVGLMIAISAFV

-819 PRGYSPEFIRT
+819 PRGYSAEFIRT
-830 VLLQTLV
+830 VLLQMLV

-845 NCRVSDGF
+845 NCRVNDGF
-853 SLTKGLLAN
+853 SLSKGLLEN

-868 SGVLLLLQLL
+868 SGVLLALQLL

-887 LFGTTGLPFR
+887 LFGTEALPFR
-897 YWVITFIIGFAMF
+897 YWVITFLIGFAMF
-910 LIVELEKPLTRKWR
+910 MIVEIEKPLARIWR
-924 SA
+924 EKYRR

>member
-1 MNTDKPGAPYYQR
+1 MKTGKPEHPYYQQT
-14 SVEETLASVQSSPE
+14 VDDTLANINSTPDGLSS
-28 GISGTEAATRLQQY
+28 TEALARLQQY
-42 GENALPQKPGKPAW
+42 GENALPQKKGKPAW
-56 LRFIAHFNDVLI
+56 LRFLAHFNDVLI
-68 YVLLA
+68 YVLLV
-73 AALLKAVMGHWIDMA
+73 AALLKLFMGHWVDMF
-88 VILAVAV
+88 VILGVAII
-95 VNALIGFIQ
+95 NALIGHIQ

-124 AIRQGNHET
+124 VVRQGNHET
-133 IPTTSLVPGDIVV
+133 IPTTALVPGDIVV

-177 VVEKTTEPLSGD
+177 VVEKNSDALSGE
-189 LPLGDRSNLLFSG
+189 LPLGDRYNLLYSG

-208 AGKGIVVATGGDTE
+208 GGKGVVVATGGETE
-222 LGHINQMMAGIEKH
+222 LGHINQMMSDIEKH
-236 RTPLLVQMDKLGK
+236 RTPLMVQMDKLGK
-249 AIFILIL
+249 TIFITIL
-256 VMMAALFVFSL
+256 VMMVALFIFSL
-267 LFRDMPVSELM
+267 LFRDMPVSELV

-283 LAVASVPEG
+283 LAVAAVPEG

-303 GVQAMARQKAIIR
+303 GVQAMARRKAIIR
-316 KLPTVKTLGAMTVI
+316 KLPTVETLGAMTVI

-347 VITADSVYRVEGDS
+347 VITADTTYRVEGDS
-361 YEQVGKIYAI
+361 YEPVGNIHPV
-371 DDPTPVTIA
+371 DDPTPVSVTQ
-380 PGSLFERYLRT
+380 GSLL
-391 IEQVGKIYA
+391 
-400 IDDPTP
+400 
-406 VTIAPGS
+406 
-413 LFERYLRTIDLCN
+413 ERYLRTIDLCN
-426 DSQLIKEE
+426 DSQLIKDEQ
-434 SGLWKITGGP
+434 GLWKITGGP

-454 KVTLPPL
+454 KVPLPAL
-461 TSELRSKI
+461 DTEMRSKI

-483 LGEEEVVLVTGAP
+483 LGVEEVILITGAP
-496 DVLFRLCQY
+496 DVLFRLCQF
-505 QQSDSGL
+505 QQTNDGL
-512 QPLDLPYWEGKIEEY
+512 QPFDQPYWEGKIEEY

-533 MVAAAWKPAAAGQT
+533 MVAAAWKPAREGQR
-547 ELTHQDLQ
+547 ELTHADLQ
-555 QGVILLGVAGM
+555 DGVILLGIAGM

-600 SIGKMLGIG
+600 SIGQMLGIG
-609 NAGNAITG
+609 NAASAITG

-624 DAQLSVAAQQFD
+624 DNQLSEAAQQYD

-651 ALQSKKEIVGMTG
+651 ALQSKQEVVGMTG

-674 QADVGV
+674 RADVGI

-707 SAVREGRRVYDN
+707 RAVHEGRRVYDN
-719 LKKTILFVM
+719 LKKTILFVI
-728 PTNLAQGLLIVIA
+728 PSNIAQALLIIIA
-741 LLAGNVLPLT
+741 LLAGNLIPLT

-776 KNIMRRPPRD
+776 KDIMNRPPR
-786 PKIHVMDGFAIWRV
+786 KANLHVMDGYAIWRV
-800 AFVGSMIAVSAFI
+800 IFVGLMIAISAFV

-819 PRGYSPEFIRT
+819 PRGYSAEFIRT
-830 VLLQTLV
+830 VLLQMLV

-845 NCRVSDGF
+845 NCRVNDGF
-853 SLTKGLLAN
+853 SLSKGLLEN

-868 SGVLLLLQLL
+868 SGVLLALQLL

-887 LFGTTGLPFR
+887 LFGTEALPFR
-897 YWVITFIIGFAMF
+897 YWVITFLIGFAMF
-910 LIVELEKPLTRKWR
+910 MIVEIEKPLARIWR
-924 SA
+924 EKYRR

>member
-1 MNTDKPGAPYYQR
+1 MKTEKPERPYYQQT
-14 SVEETLASVQSSPE
+14 VDDTLANINSTAEGLSSSEASV
-28 GISGTEAATRLQQY
+28 RLQQY
-42 GENALPQKPGKPAW
+42 GENALPQKKGKPAW
-56 LRFIAHFNDVLI
+56 LRFLAHFNDVLI
-68 YVLLA
+68 YVLLV
-73 AALLKAVMGHWIDMA
+73 AALLKLFMGQWVDMF
-88 VILAVAV
+88 VILGVAI
-95 VNALIGFIQ
+95 VNALIGHIQ

-124 AIRQGNHET
+124 VVRQGNHET
-133 IPTTSLVPGDIVV
+133 IPTTTLVPGDIVV

-177 VVEKTTEPLSGD
+177 VVEKNSDVLSGE
-189 LPLGDRSNLLFSG
+189 LPLGDRYNLLYSG

-208 AGKGIVVATGGDTE
+208 GGKGVVVATGCETE
-222 LGHINQMMAGIEKH
+222 LGHINQMMSDIEKH
-236 RTPLLVQMDKLGK
+236 RTPLMVQMDKLGK
-249 AIFILIL
+249 TIFITIL
-256 VMMAALFVFSL
+256 VMMVALFVFSL
-267 LFRDMPVSELM
+267 LFRDMPVSELV

-283 LAVASVPEG
+283 LAVAAVPEG

-303 GVQAMARQKAIIR
+303 GVQAMARRKAIIR
-316 KLPTVKTLGAMTVI
+316 KLPTVETLGAMTVI

-347 VITADSVYRVEGDS
+347 VITADTTYRVEGDS
-361 YEQVGKIYAI
+361 YEPVGNIHPV
-371 DDPTPVTIA
+371 DDPTPVSVVQ
-380 PGSLFERYLRT
+380 GSLL
-391 IEQVGKIYA
+391 
-400 IDDPTP
+400 
-406 VTIAPGS
+406 
-413 LFERYLRTIDLCN
+413 ERYLRTIDLCN
-426 DSQLIKEE
+426 DSQLIKDEQ
-434 SGLWKITGGP
+434 GLWKITGGP

-454 KVTLPPL
+454 KIQLPPL
-461 TSELRSKI
+461 DTEMRSKI

-483 LGEEEVVLVTGAP
+483 LDDEEVILITGAP

-505 QQSDSGL
+505 QQTNDGM
-512 QPLDLPYWEGKIEEY
+512 QPFDLPYWEGKIEEY

-533 MVAAAWKPAAAGQT
+533 MVAAAWKPARDGQR
-547 ELTHQDLQ
+547 ELDHPDLQ
-555 QGVILLGVAGM
+555 DGVILLGIAGM

-600 SIGKMLGIG
+600 SIGQMLGIG
-609 NAGNAITG
+609 NAASAITG
-617 RELEVMD
+617 RELEAMD
-624 DAQLSVAAQQFD
+624 DRQLSDAAQQYD

-651 ALQSKKEIVGMTG
+651 ALQSKQEVVGMTG

-674 QADVGV
+674 RADVGI

-707 SAVREGRRVYDN
+707 RAVHEGRRVYDN
-719 LKKTILFVM
+719 LKKTILFVI
-728 PTNLAQGLLIVIA
+728 PSNIAQALLIIIA
-741 LLAGNVLPLT
+741 LLAGNLIPLT

-776 KNIMRRPPRD
+776 KDIMNRPPR
-786 PKIHVMDGFAIWRV
+786 KANLHVMDGYAIWRV
-800 AFVGSMIAVSAFI
+800 VFVGLMIAISAFI

-819 PRGYSPEFIRT
+819 PRGYSAEFIRT

-845 NCRVSDGF
+845 NCRVNDGF
-853 SLTKGLLAN
+853 SLSKGLLAN

-868 SGVLLLLQLL
+868 SGVLLALQLL

-887 LFGTTGLPFR
+887 LFGTEALPFR
-897 YWVITFIIGFAMF
+897 YWVITLLIGFVMF
-910 LIVELEKPLTRKWR
+910 LIVEAEKVLTRKWR
-924 SA
+924 KTEAK

>member
-1 MNTDKPGAPYYQR
+1 
-14 SVEETLASVQSSPE
+14 
-28 GISGTEAATRLQQY
+28 
-42 GENALPQKPGKPAW
+42 
-56 LRFIAHFNDVLI
+56 LI
-68 YVLLA
+68 YVLLV
-73 AALLKAVMGHWIDMA
+73 AALLKLFMGHWVDMF
-88 VILAVAV
+88 VILGVAII
-95 VNALIGFIQ
+95 NALIGHIQ

-124 AIRQGNHET
+124 VVRQGNHET
-133 IPTTSLVPGDIVV
+133 IPTTALVPGDIVV

-177 VVEKTTEPLSGD
+177 VVEKNSDALSGE
-189 LPLGDRSNLLFSG
+189 LPLGDRYNLLYSG

-208 AGKGIVVATGGDTE
+208 GGKGVVVATGGETE
-222 LGHINQMMAGIEKH
+222 LGHINQMMSDIEKH
-236 RTPLLVQMDKLGK
+236 RTPLMVQMDKLGK
-249 AIFILIL
+249 TIFITIL
-256 VMMAALFVFSL
+256 VMMVALFVFSL
-267 LFRDMPVSELM
+267 LFRDMPVSELV

-283 LAVASVPEG
+283 LAVAAVPEG

-303 GVQAMARQKAIIR
+303 GVQAMARRKAIIR
-316 KLPTVKTLGAMTVI
+316 KLPTVETLGAMTVI

-347 VITADSVYRVEGDS
+347 VITADTTYRVEGDS
-361 YEQVGKIYAI
+361 YEPVGNIHPV
-371 DDPTPVTIA
+371 DDPTPVSVTQ
-380 PGSLFERYLRT
+380 GSLL
-391 IEQVGKIYA
+391 
-400 IDDPTP
+400 
-406 VTIAPGS
+406 
-413 LFERYLRTIDLCN
+413 ERYLRTIDLCN
-426 DSQLIKEE
+426 DSQLIKDEQ
-434 SGLWKITGGP
+434 GLWKITGGP

-454 KVTLPPL
+454 KIPLPPVD
-461 TSELRSKI
+461 TEMRSKI

-483 LGEEEVVLVTGAP
+483 LGDEEVILITGAP

-505 QQSDSGL
+505 QQTNDGL
-512 QPLDLPYWEGKIEEY
+512 QPFDQPYWEGKIEEY

-533 MVAAAWKPAAAGQT
+533 MVAAAWKPAREGQR
-547 ELTHQDLQ
+547 ELDHPDLHD
-555 QGVILLGVAGM
+555 GVILLGIAGM

-600 SIGKMLGIG
+600 SIGQMLGIG
-609 NAGNAITG
+609 NAASAITG
-617 RELEVMD
+617 RELEAMD
-624 DAQLSVAAQQFD
+624 DRQLSDAAQQYD

-651 ALQSKKEIVGMTG
+651 ALQSKQEVVGMTG

-674 QADVGV
+674 RADVGI

-707 SAVREGRRVYDN
+707 SAVHEGRRVYDN
-719 LKKTILFVM
+719 LKKTILFVI
-728 PTNLAQGLLIVIA
+728 PSNIAQALLIIIA
-741 LLAGNVLPLT
+741 LLAGNLIPLT

-776 KNIMRRPPRD
+776 KDIMNRPPR
-786 PKIHVMDGFAIWRV
+786 KANLHVMDGYAIWRV
-800 AFVGSMIAVSAFI
+800 VFVGLMIAISAFV

-819 PRGYSPEFIRT
+819 PRGYSAEFIRT

-845 NCRVSDGF
+845 NCRVNDGF
-853 SLTKGLLAN
+853 SLSKGLLAN

-868 SGVLLLLQLL
+868 SGVLLALQLL

-887 LFGTTGLPFR
+887 LFGTEALPFR
-897 YWVITFIIGFAMF
+897 YWVITFLIGFVMF
-910 LIVELEKPLTRKWR
+910 LIVEAEKVLTRRWR
-924 SA
+924 KTEA

>member
-1 MNTDKPGAPYYQR
+1 MKTEKPDRPYYQQT
-14 SVEETLASVQSSPE
+14 VDETLANSNSTLD
-28 GISGTEAATRLQQY
+28 GLSGAEASARLQQY

-56 LRFIAHFNDVLI
+56 LRFLAHFNDVLI
-68 YVLLA
+68 YVLLV
-73 AALLKAVMGHWIDMA
+73 AALLKLIMGHWVDMFVILGVA
-88 VILAVAV
+88 VI
-95 VNALIGFIQ
+95 NALIGHIQ

-124 AIRQGNHET
+124 VVRQGNHET
-133 IPTTSLVPGDIVV
+133 VPTTALVPGDIVV

-177 VVEKTTEPLSGD
+177 VVEKNTDPLSGE
-189 LPLGDRSNLLFSG
+189 LPLGDRYNLLYSG

-208 AGKGIVVATGGDTE
+208 GGKGLVVATGGDTE
-222 LGHINQMMAGIEKH
+222 LGHINQMMSDIEKH
-236 RTPLLVQMDKLGK
+236 RTPLMVQMDKLGK
-249 AIFILIL
+249 TIFITIL
-256 VMMAALFVFSL
+256 VMMVALFVFSL
-267 LFRDMPVSELM
+267 IFRDMPVSELV

-283 LAVASVPEG
+283 LAVAAVPEG

-303 GVQAMARQKAIIR
+303 GVQAMARRKAIIR
-316 KLPTVKTLGAMTVI
+316 KLPTVETLGAMTVI

-347 VITADSVYRVEGDS
+347 VITADTTYRVEGDS
-361 YEQVGKIYAI
+361 YEPVGNIHPV
-371 DDPTPVTIA
+371 DDPTPVTVT
-380 PGSLFERYLRT
+380 PGSVL
-391 IEQVGKIYA
+391 
-400 IDDPTP
+400 
-406 VTIAPGS
+406 
-413 LFERYLRTIDLCN
+413 ERYLRTIDLCN
-426 DSQLIKEE
+426 DSQLMKDEQ
-434 SGLWKITGGP
+434 GLWKITGGP

-454 KVTLPPL
+454 KIPLPAVD
-461 TSELRSKI
+461 TEMRSKI

-483 LGEEEVVLVTGAP
+483 LGDEEVILITGAP
-496 DVLFRLCQY
+496 DVLFRLCQF
-505 QQSDSGL
+505 QQTDTGL
-512 QPLDLPYWEGKIEEY
+512 QPFDQPYWEGKIEEY

-533 MVAAAWKPAAAGQT
+533 MVAAAWKPANDGQR
-547 ELTHQDLQ
+547 ELDHPDLQ
-555 QGVILLGVAGM
+555 DGVILLGIAGM

-600 SIGKMLGIG
+600 SIGQMLGIG
-609 NAGNAITG
+609 NAASAITG
-617 RELEVMD
+617 RELEAMD
-624 DAQLSVAAQQFD
+624 DHQLSEAAQKYD

-651 ALQSKKEIVGMTG
+651 ALQSKQEVVGMTG

-674 QADVGV
+674 RADVGI

-707 SAVREGRRVYDN
+707 SAVHEGRRVYDN
-719 LKKTILFVM
+719 LKKTILFII
-728 PTNLAQGLLIVIA
+728 PTNIAQALLIIIA
-741 LLAGNVLPLT
+741 LLAGNLIPLT

-776 KNIMRRPPRD
+776 KNIMSRPPR
-786 PKIHVMDGFAIWRV
+786 KANLHVMDGYAIWRV
-800 AFVGSMIAVSAFI
+800 AFVGLMIAISAFV

-845 NCRVSDGF
+845 NCRVTDGF
-853 SLTKGLLAN
+853 SLSKGLLAN
-862 KGIWIV
+862 KGIWVV

-887 LFGTTGLPFR
+887 LFGTEALPLR
-897 YWVITFIIGFAMF
+897 YWIITLLVGFVMF
-910 LIVELEKPLTRKWR
+910 LIVEVEKVLTRRWR
-924 SA
+924 KTDA

>member
-1 MNTDKPGAPYYQR
+1 MKTGKPERPYYQQT
-14 SVEETLASVQSSPE
+14 VDETLSNIHSTLE
-28 GISGTEAATRLQQY
+28 GLSGTEASARLQQH
-42 GENALPQKPGKPAW
+42 GENALPQNKGKPAW
-56 LRFIAHFNDVLI
+56 LRFLAHFNDVLI
-68 YVLLA
+68 YVLLV
-73 AALLKAVMGHWIDMA
+73 AALLKLFMGHWVDMF
-88 VILAVAV
+88 VILGVAII
-95 VNALIGFIQ
+95 NALIGHIQ

-124 AIRQGNHET
+124 VVRQGNHET
-133 IPTTSLVPGDIVV
+133 IPTTALVPGDIVV

-177 VVEKTTEPLSGD
+177 VVEKNSDALSGE
-189 LPLGDRSNLLFSG
+189 LPLGDRYNLLYSG

-208 AGKGIVVATGGDTE
+208 GGKGVVVATGGETE
-222 LGHINQMMAGIEKH
+222 LGHINQMMSDIEKH
-236 RTPLLVQMDKLGK
+236 RTPLMVQMDKLGK
-249 AIFILIL
+249 TIFITIL
-256 VMMAALFVFSL
+256 VMMVALFVFSL
-267 LFRDMPVSELM
+267 LFRDMPVSELV

-283 LAVASVPEG
+283 LAVAAVPEG

-303 GVQAMARQKAIIR
+303 GVQAMARRKAIIR
-316 KLPTVKTLGAMTVI
+316 KLPTVETLGAMTVI

-347 VITADSVYRVEGDS
+347 VITADTTYRVEGDS
-361 YEQVGKIYAI
+361 YEPVGNIHPV
-371 DDPTPVTIA
+371 DDPTPVSVTQ
-380 PGSLFERYLRT
+380 GSLL
-391 IEQVGKIYA
+391 
-400 IDDPTP
+400 
-406 VTIAPGS
+406 
-413 LFERYLRTIDLCN
+413 ERYLRTIDLCN
-426 DSQLIKEE
+426 DSQLIKDEQ
-434 SGLWKITGGP
+434 GLWKITGGP

-454 KVTLPPL
+454 KIPLPPL
-461 TSELRSKI
+461 DTEMRSKI

-483 LGEEEVVLVTGAP
+483 LGEEEAILITGAP

-505 QQSDSGL
+505 QQTNDGL
-512 QPLDLPYWEGKIEEY
+512 QPFDQPYWEGKIEEY

-533 MVAAAWKPAAAGQT
+533 MVAAAWKPAREGQR
-547 ELTHQDLQ
+547 ELDHPDLHD
-555 QGVILLGVAGM
+555 GVILLGIAGM

-600 SIGKMLGIG
+600 SIGQMLGIG
-609 NAGNAITG
+609 NAASAITG
-617 RELEVMD
+617 RELEAMD
-624 DAQLSVAAQQFD
+624 DRQLSDAAQQYD

-651 ALQSKKEIVGMTG
+651 ALQSKQEVVGMTG

-674 QADVGV
+674 RADVGI

-707 SAVREGRRVYDN
+707 SAVHEGRRVYDN
-719 LKKTILFVM
+719 LKKTILFVI
-728 PTNLAQGLLIVIA
+728 PSNIAQALLIIIA
-741 LLAGNVLPLT
+741 LLAGNLIPLT

-776 KNIMRRPPRD
+776 KDIMNRPPR
-786 PKIHVMDGFAIWRV
+786 KANLHVMDGYAIWRV
-800 AFVGSMIAVSAFI
+800 VFVGLMIAISAFV

-819 PRGYSPEFIRT
+819 PRGYSAEFIRT

-845 NCRVSDGF
+845 NCRVNDGF
-853 SLTKGLLAN
+853 SLSKGLLAN

-868 SGVLLLLQLL
+868 SGVLLALQLL

-887 LFGTTGLPFR
+887 LFGTEALPFR
-897 YWVITFIIGFAMF
+897 YWVITFLIGFVMF
-910 LIVELEKPLTRKWR
+910 LIVEAEKVLTRRWR
-924 SA
+924 KIEA